1 MNHWEIQLWWHN
13 KTLTGPPH
21 HTEIECATPERT
33 THIFIANSF
42 LSTQLERQTPGKTYF
57 AIFLSDS
64 FSFQMLF
71 SCWLVHVT
79 NNQQRFLFCFVLFF
93 KFSSSSSGT
102 QLSLLANKVTADKRN
117 KANGQPTTTTTRKQK
132 KKNKKTK
139 IRDVGSGSCLRNFFI
154 YYFFLQNT
162 FFSFAVSLAANSIRN
177 DGPQRDRPPFRG
189 LYECVCLQS

>member
-93 KFSSSSSGT
+93 KFPSSSSGT
-102 QLSLLANKVTADKRN
+102 QLSLLANNVTADKRN

-132 KKNKKTK
+132 KKTKKPKFVMLAPDLVFGTFLF
-139 IRDVGSGSCLRNFFI
+139 IIFFCKT
-154 YYFFLQNT
+154 L
-162 FFSFAVSLAANSIRN
+162 FSLLLSR
-177 DGPQRDRPPFRG
+177 
-189 LYECVCLQS
+189 

>member
-93 KFSSSSSGT
+93 LNF
-102 QLSLLANKVTADKRN
+102 QALRLAPSCPCWPITSRQIKE
-117 KANGQPTTTTTRKQK
+117 TRQMDNQQQQQQESKKKKQK
-132 KKNKKTK
+132 NQN
-139 IRDVGSGSCLRNFFI
+139 SWCWLRILSSELFYLLFFFAKH
-154 YYFFLQNT
+154 FFL
-162 FFSFAVSLAANSIRN
+162 FCCLVS
-177 DGPQRDRPPFRG
+177 
-189 LYECVCLQS
+189 C